1 MATKPFFVP
10 QKEINLFDA
19 MNEELIDEVVGQAVD
34 IYKVVVEETDTNMY
48 GESKDGKKY
57 FSAAFRVNCLISFD
71 EPITNLEEFGSDL
84 NANLE
89 MYFHRTTLKEADFY
103 PEIGDIVYWNEFYL
117 EINSTMEPQ
126 LIAGHQG
133 YKHQIKAMAHRTR
146 ISNVTLEERP
156 R

>member
-1 MATKPFFVP
+1 MKAIQMCQFGKPDVLHAA
-10 QKEINLFDA
+10 E
-19 MNEELIDEVVGQAVD
+19 IDEP
-34 IYKVVVEETDTNMY
+34 E
-48 GESKDGKKY
+48 
-57 FSAAFRVNCLISFD
+57 VNLD
-71 EPITNLEEFGSDL
+71 EFGTDV
-84 NANLE
+84 NATME

-103 PEIGDIVYWNEFYL
+103 PEIGDIVYWNEFYW

>member
-1 MATKPFFVP
+1 MNF
-10 QKEINLFDA
+10 KEKIFLDKGLVKLLK
-19 MNEELIDEVVGQAVD
+19 LIDA
-34 IYKVVVEETDTNMY
+34 Y
-48 GESKDGKKY
+48 
-57 FSAAFRVNCLISFD
+57 R
-71 EPITNLEEFGSDL
+71 L
-84 NANLE
+84 NSNIE
-89 MYFHRTTLKEADFY
+89 IYFHRTTLKEADFY
-103 PEIGDIVYWNEFYL
+103 PEIGDIVYWNEFYW